1 MIWAMILAAGESK
14 RMEKPKLLLSFGE
27 KTIIEAVVYNAVQSK
42 AENILVVLGSDRE
55 KIEEKIKDLPVK
67 VVFNPNFREG
77 MLSSAQIGFQ
87 MLPEDTQ
94 AVLIFLGDQPAISHA
109 VIDKVIDAYN
119 RTKKGIVLPVYEGNR
134 GHPVLI
140 DMKYKDEVA
149 NLSAD
154 VGLRGV
160 VYSHPED
167 VQEVGVETPSIL
179 RDIDDADDYDRELE
193 LKNKD

>member
-14 RMEKPKLLLSFGE
+14 RMGKPKLLLPFGE
-27 KTIIEAVVYNAVQSK
+27 KTMIEAVIGNVVQSK

-55 KIEEKIKDLPVK
+55 KVEEKIQGLPVE

-87 MLPEDTQ
+87 KLPEDTQ
-94 AVLIFLGDQPAISHA
+94 AVLVFLGDQPAISHT
-109 VIDKVIDAYN
+109 VIDTVIDAYN

-140 DMKYKDEVA
+140 DMKYKGEIKK
-149 NLSAD
+149 LSAD

-160 VYSHPED
+160 VYSHPGDIE
-167 VQEVGVETPSIL
+167 EVGVETPSVL
-179 RDIDDADDYDRELE
+179 QDIDDAEDYDREL
-193 LKNKD
+193 KNKK